1 MNNFQE
7 SPLSGHLARRRFGEM
22 MTVNE
27 AAQLR
32 GVTRA
37 AIWNLIRRGRLQVEM
52 IYGRALVYR
61 TEVEALKARADRSA
75 PPTTGLRPS
84 ATEAAAANRL

>member
-1 MNNFQE
+1 MNDTQE
-7 SPLSGHLARRRFGEM
+7 PNLSHHIARRRFGEM

-37 AIWNLIRRGRLQVEM
+37 AIWNLIRRGRLQVE
-52 IYGRALVYR
+52 IIFGRALVYR
-61 TEVEALKARADRSA
+61 AEIEALKARADKSTSQPA
-75 PPTTGLRPS
+75 L
-84 ATEAAAANRL
+84 